1 MIAAAAADIDAG
13 RGSMLNVKYFIFSQ
27 PFSSNWIESFCG
39 SVWSTAFV
47 FFFFALDDLCVH
59 DARIGS
65 RDYVNRANCLVI
77 HFTQFRGYAR
87 AKIAAH
93 QTMCDWYER
102 QREKREFF
110 FLLLSLPCELI
121 VDFDFNANG
130 GHSFQSISS
139 ENLYES
145 SYSPVYS
152 VDHSFSLTQQRQ
164 STWTRH
170 LNNEKITYTHTH
182 YSNDQIM
189 KNDYFCIQS
198 TNLFAT
204 ATITCQTIC

>member
-1 MIAAAAADIDAG
+1 MIAADAAAADIDAG

-27 PFSSNWIESFCG
+27 AFPSNWIESFCG
-39 SVWSTAFV
+39 SVWSTALFFCTWRFV
-47 FFFFALDDLCVH
+47 CSRCANRVSWLCQ
-59 DARIGS
+59 S
-65 RDYVNRANCLVI
+65 RANCLVI

-93 QTMCDWYER
+93 QTLCDWYDR
-102 QREKREFF
+102 QREKRPIFF
-110 FLLLSLPCELI
+110 SLVVFLLLSLPCELI

-152 VDHSFSLTQQRQ
+152 AAHSFCSTQQRQ

-170 LNNEKITYTHTH
+170 LNNDTH